1 MVLEEQSGLAAVA
14 PASQK
19 GYAAE
24 GKRRVPRMREALR
37 QMRFRWRRCGRW
49 SGQGCRVKRRRGPP
63 RRSPAGKSVLAG
75 KRRSQ
80 KQKGRS
86 DRSLCG
92 RAVVGRSRSKRRKQ
106 QRALQRRAK
115 AAGSAGTQKAKG
127 SGRRQSRSVKR
138 SRSRWWSAAGGRCP
152 LSQWHPATAL
162 FRLRERL
169 YIRPPFPPEQRW
181 NFPLRPRSTA
191 PPEEATIPEPCR
203 NCRRFAAR
211 ARL

>member
-1 MVLEEQSGLAAVA
+1 MVLEESVVVANNLGQQSGLAAVA

-138 SRSRWWSAAGGRCP
+138 SRSRWSSAAGERCP

-162 FRLRERL
+162 FRL
-169 YIRPPFPPEQRW
+169 
-181 NFPLRPRSTA
+181 
-191 PPEEATIPEPCR
+191 
-203 NCRRFAAR
+203 
-211 ARL
+211 